1 MSAFPRRLVVTVA
14 IVCGLASA
22 ARAQEPPPTQAP
34 PAAPA
39 ASPLPQ
45 QQISANPFG
54 LLLGLFNA
62 EFERK
67 VSDSTTLG
75 LGGSFFESDGDD
87 YVNGDVFFRFYPSG
101 RPLEGWAF
109 GVKAGATSVDSET
122 YFGFGFD
129 ANWSWLLGRNDNVYV
144 GVGFG
149 LKRLFGTRDD
159 YIEFIPTVRIINI
172 GIAF

>member
-1 MSAFPRRLVVTVA
+1 MRAFLRRLLVTIA
-14 IVCGLASA
+14 IVSGFVVAVG
-22 ARAQEPPPTQAP
+22 AQEPPATHAP
-34 PAAPA
+34 PGAPA
-39 ASPLPQ
+39 ASSAPQ

-62 EFERK
+62 EFERR
-67 VSDSTTLG
+67 VSDSATVG
-75 LGGSFFESDGDD
+75 LGASFFEADDDD

-129 ANWSWLLGRNDNVYV
+129 ANWSWLLGKNDNVYV

-159 YIEFIPTVRIINI
+159 FVEFIPTVRIINI
-172 GIAF
+172 GVAF